1 VIEKIVT
8 IHQPDFFPWLGFFDR
23 WKKSDLYI
31 ILDDVQFIRRGWHH
45 RDKIKTKMGSSWLT
59 VPIVKKGKYGQL
71 LNSTMINNDI
81 DWRTESLKTIKL
93 SYKNAPNFV
102 RCYKKIQEIY
112 NKNYER
118 LIDLNQDIMKFIAD
132 ELQIDTPV
140 VLSSQYN
147 VNSSSTQ
154 RLVDLVKSTNG
165 TTYLTGYGSK
175 NYLDETL
182 FNKENIVVDWHDFEH
197 PVYNQLHG
205 EFIPGLSSLDFL
217 MMKAEN

>member
-1 VIEKIVT
+1 
-8 IHQPDFFPWLGFFDR
+8 
-23 WKKSDLYI
+23 
-31 ILDDVQFIRRGWHH
+31 
-45 RDKIKTKMGSSWLT
+45 
-59 VPIVKKGKYGQL
+59 
-71 LNSTMINNDI
+71 
-81 DWRTESLKTIKL
+81 
-93 SYKNAPNFV
+93 
-102 RCYKKIQEIY
+102 
-112 NKNYER
+112 
-118 LIDLNQDIMKFIAD
+118 MKFIAD